1 MLFVRILRRQAIP
14 ALCGLS
20 LLPLAP
26 CAAAPANAAG
36 KYPARPVTLVVGYA
50 AGGSTDKLAR
60 LLARYMEDDLG
71 QPVVVESR
79 PGAAGN
85 VGALAVAQA
94 MPDGYALFMATVSSH
109 AINPSLR
116 PKATSGFDALASF
129 EHVALVARYPL
140 LVATTPASGMK
151 TPEQMLAFLRAHPDK
166 AFFSSAGAGSAG
178 HLSGEL
184 IRLMA
189 KVPLTHVPY
198 KGGGPAMVGAMS
210 GEVSLIIDPI
220 PAMVPVV
227 KSGRL
232 VAIAVTSAR
241 RSPALP
247 GVPSLGERA
256 VPGFDVSSWA
266 GIVAPAKTP
275 RDVID
280 RLEASVA
287 HALADPRLRA
297 ALVADGAQ
305 PSYLPGNGF
314 RAFNEAERRRWGE
327 VIRRAEVRLD

>member
-1 MLFVRILRRQAIP
+1 
-14 ALCGLS
+14 
-20 LLPLAP
+20 
-26 CAAAPANAAG
+26 
-36 KYPARPVTLVVGYA
+36 
-50 AGGSTDKLAR
+50 
-60 LLARYMEDDLG
+60 
-71 QPVVVESR
+71 
-79 PGAAGN
+79 
-85 VGALAVAQA
+85 
-94 MPDGYALFMATVSSH
+94 
-109 AINPSLR
+109 
-116 PKATSGFDALASF
+116 
-129 EHVALVARYPL
+129 
-140 LVATTPASGMK
+140 
-151 TPEQMLAFLRAHPDK
+151 
-166 AFFSSAGAGSAG
+166 
-178 HLSGEL
+178 
-184 IRLMA
+184 
-189 KVPLTHVPY
+189 
-198 KGGGPAMVGAMS
+198 MVGAIS

-275 RDVID
+275 RDVIG

-287 HALADPRLRA
+287 HALGDPRLRA

-327 VIRRAEVRLD
+327 VIRRAEVRLE